1 MQEKEHWK
9 PIKLEYQTVK
19 MTEISILGCGWLG
32 FPLAQELI
40 KNGFSVKGSVRAIE
54 KLGALSEAGIEPF
67 LVDIDYLET
76 DNSNFLNSKVLIVAV
91 PSKNIEGFKTLI
103 PNIER
108 SKVEKVIFISSTSV
122 YPLINEEVTE
132 LTPVLNTPLAQIEGL
147 FLNNKNFST
156 TIIRFAGLID
166 EDRHPGNFFRDG
178 KVIKDPDN
186 FVNMI
191 HRADCI
197 EIIQSIIEKDIWN
210 QIFNACADIHPT
222 KRVYYSKLIKEKRN
236 EDPVFEENMF
246 TPWKKVSNTKLKILL
261 DYDFKYPG
269 IFFE

>member
-1 MQEKEHWK
+1 M
-9 PIKLEYQTVK
+9 VK
-19 MTEISILGCGWLG
+19 NKEISVLGCGWLG

-40 KNGFSVKGSVRAIE
+40 KDYFSVKGSVRTKE
-54 KLGALSEAGIEPF
+54 KLATLSEAGIEPF
-67 LVDIDYLET
+67 LIDIDHLGS
-76 DNSNFLNSKVLIVAV
+76 DISNFLNSKVLIVAI
-91 PSKNIEGFKTLI
+91 PSKNIEGFKALI

-156 TIIRFAGLID
+156 TVIRFAGLID
-166 EDRHPGNFFRDG
+166 EDRHPGNFFKNG
-178 KVIKDPDN
+178 KTITDPEN

-197 EIIQSIIEKDIWN
+197 AIIQRIMEKDIWD

-222 KRVYYSKLIKEKRN
+222 KRAYYSKLIKEKRN
-236 EDPVFEENMF
+236 EYPIFEESDFM
-246 TPWKKVSNTKLKILL
+246 PWKKVSNTKLKILL